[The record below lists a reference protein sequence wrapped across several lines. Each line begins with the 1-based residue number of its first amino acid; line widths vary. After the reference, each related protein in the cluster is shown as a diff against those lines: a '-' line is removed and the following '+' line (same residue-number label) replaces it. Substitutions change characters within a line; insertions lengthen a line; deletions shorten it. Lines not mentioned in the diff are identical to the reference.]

1 MAKKKNSIPK
11 RVAGVKVPK
20 FLRKSSLMKAMLAT
34 PMGRDIAAQALV
46 AAAGAAAAVLV
57 RDREQVAEA
66 GEKGVKKSMKAVDVA
81 TEAVQ
86 SAANA
91 VVDVVSDAAKTLLPE
106 HASKSGKSHAGGR
119 KEAVRH

>member
-1 MAKKKNSIPK
+1 
-11 RVAGVKVPK
+11 
-20 FLRKSSLMKAMLAT
+20 
-34 PMGRDIAAQALV
+34 
-46 AAAGAAAAVLV
+46 
-57 RDREQVAEA
+57 
-66 GEKGVKKSMKAVDVA
+66 MKAVDVA

-106 HASKSGKSHAGGR
+106 HTSKSGKSHAGGR